1 MSKFLIRP
9 LSSEVSNSLK
19 ETMRDG
25 FGNKPK
31 LEQAQSRRS
40 ICRRCLRR
48 FNPGERRLLFKFRP
62 FEKEGVFAEAGPIY
76 IHENDCYP
84 ETEVLTAYPT
94 DFRELPLLL
103 RAYTQEDE
111 QVDSDLIKNGDAE
124 TAIDKFFANP
134 GVAYI
139 HLRDGESGCYY
150 ARIERSQARN
160 VEP

>member
-1 MSKFLIRP
+1 M
-9 LSSEVSNSLK
+9 
-19 ETMRDG
+19 
-25 FGNKPK
+25 
-31 LEQAQSRRS
+31 
-40 ICRRCLRR
+40 
-48 FNPGERRLLFKFRP
+48 
-62 FEKEGVFAEAGPIY
+62 
-76 IHENDCYP
+76 
-84 ETEVLTAYPT
+84 EVLTAYPN

-150 ARIERSQARN
+150 ARIERQQTRN
-160 VEP
+160 AEP